1 MFVFSWLITA
11 LWKPRPNKADLFALR
26 SHLCC
31 ASFLLLLHWVK
42 TQSCKDKCFFSLRP
56 TLMKTNADSFTNK
69 LELYLGKRV
78 PLKYIQ
84 YFSLQLLFPS
94 HATKQ
99 FFLVG
104 DFHQSIPLML
114 LLFGFFICFQWL
126 FLESRQIVLEARNEA
141 DTYVCIFYKWYN
153 YLKNSFA
160 RIFVRRVQVEF
171 YTPSRLLSIYWKIL
185 VDFLFCFLNDYFYQT
200 LNQWDI

>member
-26 SHLCC
+26 SHLSC

-78 PLKYIQ
+78 PLKYNIFL
-84 YFSLQLLFPS
+84 YSFFSPPTPPNSFSRWRFSSIHSSYVVVVVWFLYLFPMVIFRITS
-94 HATKQ
+94 
-99 FFLVG
+99 
-104 DFHQSIPLML
+104 DCS
-114 LLFGFFICFQWL
+114 
-126 FLESRQIVLEARNEA
+126 RNEA